1 MYPEYHLSAT
11 LDFVCGRIAG
21 PDDDQILVSVADP
34 PFITIQNV
42 SLFCLRCSCLE
53 VGGIRPNLFLSK
65 PPTTDNL
72 ESLQPWQ
79 ILGLLFLTT
88 EKLNGGHYEP
98 PLQYYGSTDTGIT
111 TIKLSEYSTN
121 PHSAHWLSVRW
132 LQKVFE
138 DVQLLELVD
147 ELTWKLGSLDVGCHV
162 RDHLLLH
169 PLSYLET
176 DFLDDDGTIHSPQE

>member
-1 MYPEYHLSAT
+1 MYPEYHLST
-11 LDFVCGRIAG
+11 TFYLVCGRIAG
-21 PDDDQILVSVADP
+21 PDDNQILVCVADP

-42 SLFCLRCSCLE
+42 SLFCLCCSRLE

-79 ILGLLFLTT
+79 ILGLLSLAT
-88 EKLNGGHYEP
+88 EKLNGGHYDP
-98 PLQYYGSTDTGIT
+98 PLQNNGTTNTGIAT
-111 TIKLSEYSTN
+111 EKLSEYSTDSQ
-121 PHSAHWLSVRW
+121 SAQWLSVGW

-176 DFLDDDGTIHSPQE
+176 DFLDEGETIHSPQE